1 MSITDEKTL
10 TESWNAICQNAEQ
23 AIEWITAV
31 RENAPRLNTEAD
43 NLIYRLRRGRN
54 MAKNLA
60 RATQK
65 PMSVGF
71 FGLSQA
77 GKSYLISALAA
88 GNDGELK
95 TRMSGKELNFIDHI
109 NPPGGGKE
117 ATGLVTRFTRA
128 ATQGNDDYPVELHL
142 FHETEIVKILA
153 NAYLY
158 DFNQEKIDYA
168 LDEKKLANLLVT
180 LEQQRSA
187 APVAGIT
194 HDDMVSLW
202 DYLKRH
208 AENSHKKLALSYWP
222 KAVELAPYLTVP
234 QRAKLFAILWGEIGE
249 LGEAYIRFSTTL
261 AQVGH
266 ADVVLAPLS
275 SLVKE
280 ANGVLVQE
288 DSIMNVD
295 MLERLN
301 KNTDSRIEVCP
312 VREGHTG
319 APVTLSVAELT
330 ALTAELV
337 IPLLDAPNK
346 TLFED
351 VELLD
356 FPGYRG
362 RLGVESMDGVR
373 SAVESDDANPLAQ
386 LILRGKVSYLFE
398 RYTDN
403 QEMNVLVVC
412 TASTKQSDVKEVG
425 GVLTEWINN
434 TQGKDPQTRARRTCG
449 LIWAMTMFDLR
460 ITQSLNHNE
469 QLLRQ
474 SWGKGGMIKMAM
486 LERFGQFSWM
496 SDWSGENPFDN
507 TFLVRK
513 PRVPTPFIDIQNG
526 AETAFEDNCGEQ
538 LRLMKRTFAEDEFVQ
553 RHIRRPEDAWD
564 AMLTLND
571 GGMTRLADYLET
583 VARKSLKTARIAEQL
598 EELKKDLIRNHLEK
612 WYQAG
617 GEEALESK
625 RKNSETILRF
635 LQKFPYLQGA
645 LMDYLLPARK
655 DLYEL
660 YMQEENALNRIKD
673 PKKADEYENA
683 ASVFS
688 LGSHE
693 SGSGIDLFS
702 DTPVQA
708 LTAEPETPR
717 GHGYEIIYPQ
727 KVIALWINHL
737 RSLPD
742 NHALL
747 SYLNIEQEIM
757 VLLADELITAISR
770 LGVQKRLAAA
780 LAGTEAVGVLR
791 DKLAES
797 QVSRVYNVL
806 GDFITWFH
814 FKDKDTVC
822 PDSKINPGHK
832 IFERPDDNNVE
843 WAGDERLVR
852 LPSTPVNYTFLF
864 VYDWLIA
871 LDTVI
876 RENAGHS
883 AGREISAEQNAQ
895 LGRIIRLMTASS
907 VE

>member
-1 MSITDEKTL
+1 MSIIDEKTL
-10 TESWNAICQNAEQ
+10 AAGWNAIYQNADH
-23 AIEWITAV
+23 AIDWINTV
-31 RENAPRLNTEAD
+31 RKNAPRLNTEAD
-43 NLIYRLRRGRN
+43 SLIYRLRRSRN
-54 MAKNLA
+54 TAKNLA

-71 FGLSQA
+71 FRLSQA

-88 GNDGELK
+88 GNDGQLK
-95 TRMSGKELNFIDHI
+95 TKMSGKELNFIDHI

-128 ATQGNDDYPVELHL
+128 STKGNDSYPVELHL
-142 FHETEIVKILA
+142 FHEVEIVKILA

-158 DFNQEKIDYA
+158 DFNQEKIDYT
-168 LDEKKLANLLVT
+168 LDEQKLATLLTT

-187 APVAGIT
+187 TPVAGIT

-222 KAVELAPYLTVP
+222 KAVELAPYLAVA
-234 QRAKLFAILWGEIGE
+234 QRAKLFALLWGEIGE
-249 LGEAYIRFSTTL
+249 LSDAYLHFSNTL
-261 AQVGH
+261 ALVGH
-266 ADVVLAPLS
+266 ADIVLAPRS
-275 SLVKE
+275 ALVKE
-280 ANGVLVQE
+280 AGGIFVQD

-301 KNTDSRIEVCP
+301 KSTDTKIDVCP
-312 VREGHTG
+312 LHDDHTG
-319 APVTLSVAELT
+319 TPVTLSVAELT

-346 TLFED
+346 KLFED

-362 RLGVESMDGVR
+362 RLGVESMDDVR
-373 SAVESDDANPLAQ
+373 SAVDSDDANPLAQ
-386 LILRGKVSYLFE
+386 LILRGKVAYLFE

-425 GVLTEWINN
+425 GVLTEWISN
-434 TQGKDPQTRARRTCG
+434 TQGKDPQTRAKRACG
-449 LIWAMTMFDLR
+449 LIWTMTMFDLR
-460 ITQSLNHNE
+460 ITQSLTLTE
-469 QLLRQ
+469 PLLRQ

-486 LERFGQFSWM
+486 LERFGQYSWM
-496 SDWSGENPFDN
+496 SDWTGGNAFDN

-513 PRVPTPFIDIQNG
+513 PRVPTPFINLQNG
-526 AETAFEDNCGEQ
+526 NETAFNDDSSEQ
-538 LRLMKRTFAEDEFVQ
+538 LQLMKRTFIEDEFVQ
-553 RHIRRPEDAWD
+553 RHIHNPGQSWD
-564 AMLTLND
+564 SMLSLND
-571 GGMTRLADYLET
+571 GGMTQLADYLET
-583 VARKSLKTARIAEQL
+583 VARKSLKTERIAEQL
-598 EELKKDLIRNHLEK
+598 EELKKDLIHHHLEK

-625 RKNSETILRF
+625 RKNSKVIISF
-635 LQKFPYLQGA
+635 LQKSPYMQGA
-645 LMDYLLPARK
+645 LIDYMLPARK

-660 YMQEENALNRIKD
+660 YMQEESALNRIKD
-673 PKKADEYENA
+673 PKKPDEYDKP

-688 LGSHE
+688 LGGNE
-693 SGSGIDLFS
+693 FGGGIDLFS
-702 DTPVQA
+702 DAPVQP
-708 LTAEPETPR
+708 LSAEPETGC

-747 SYLNIEQEIM
+747 SYLNIEQEII
-757 VLLADELITAISR
+757 VLLVDELITVISR
-770 LGVQKRLAAA
+770 LDLKKRLTAV
-780 LAGTEAVGVLR
+780 LAGTETVGVLR

-806 GDFITWFH
+806 GDFITWFN
-814 FKDKDTVC
+814 FKDKDAAR
-822 PDSKINPGHK
+822 PDSRINTGHK
-832 IFERPDDNNVE
+832 IFERPNDNSVE

-852 LPSTPVNYTFLF
+852 LPPTPVNYTGLF

-871 LDTVI
+871 LDAVI

-895 LGRIIRLMTASS
+895 LGQIINLMTASS